1 MFLMCESVGGRRYCY
16 TGSFAV
22 AAATMTETLGLKTA
36 LKRGALLALANWPL
50 VTVQFIAESTFKIAL
65 AVPVV
70 GGMLLVMLLA
80 GDVVDPFGSLDLRER
95 AAAIAGALFDTP
107 AALAAFVA
115 AFGVVLLGGS
125 ALLFLIKGG
134 TMTVMIES
142 ERSSG
147 AIERP
152 PLRWEV
158 IGRTGRCSI
167 DTFVAGCTRLFRRYL
182 RLGLILIGVYTVT
195 GAAYLA
201 VMFVGFP
208 ASTHPG
214 ILVGWTIFA
223 ALISGALVVWITL
236 VNLMY
241 LLIQIIVALEDVGI
255 RQAARRVT
263 EFLRGAFREVAGV
276 FGVVLVLVV
285 LATIVSILAT
295 AGLGLISFVPF
306 AGLAVLPLQLAA
318 WLVRGMVF
326 QYLGLTSLGAYLTEY
341 RAYTNR
347 AVKLRIA

>member
-1 MFLMCESVGGRRYCY
+1 
-16 TGSFAV
+16 
-22 AAATMTETLGLKTA
+22 MTETPGLKRT

-50 VTVQFIAESTFKIAL
+50 VAVHFVAESTFKIVL

-80 GDVVDPFGSLDLRER
+80 GDVVDPFGSLDVRER
-95 AAAIAGALFDTP
+95 VAAIAGTLFATP
-107 AALAAFVA
+107 AALAAFAA
-115 AFGVVLLGGS
+115 AFGVAVLGGS
-125 ALLFLIKGG
+125 TLLFLVKGG
-134 TMTVMIES
+134 TMAVMIES
-142 ERSSG
+142 ERSAG

-152 PLRWEV
+152 PLRWEAV
-158 IGRTGRCSI
+158 GRAGCCSI
-167 DTFVAGCTRLFRRYL
+167 ETFVAGCIRLFPRYL
-182 RLGLILIGVYTVT
+182 RLGLVLIGVYAAT
-195 GAAYLA
+195 GAVYLG
-201 VMFVGFP
+201 VIFVGFP

-214 ILVGWTIFA
+214 ILVGWTVFA

-241 LLIQIIVALEDVGI
+241 LLIQMIIALEDVGV
-255 RQAARRVT
+255 RQAVRRVT
-263 EFLRGAFREVAGV
+263 EFLRGAFREIAGI
-276 FGVVLVLVV
+276 FGVVLVLVL

-306 AGLAVLPLQLAA
+306 AGLAVLPLQIAA

-341 RAYTNR
+341 RAYASR
-347 AVKLRIA
+347 GARLRIA

>member
-1 MFLMCESVGGRRYCY
+1 
-16 TGSFAV
+16 
-22 AAATMTETLGLKTA
+22 MTETPGLKRT

-50 VTVQFIAESTFKIAL
+50 VAVHFVAESTFKIVL

-95 AAAIAGALFDTP
+95 VAAIAGTLFATP
-107 AALAAFVA
+107 AALAAFAA
-115 AFGVVLLGGS
+115 AFGVVVLGGS
-125 ALLFLIKGG
+125 TLLFLVKGG

-142 ERSSG
+142 ERSAG

-152 PLRWEV
+152 PLRWEA
-158 IGRTGRCSI
+158 IGRAGCCSI
-167 DTFVAGCTRLFRRYL
+167 ETFVAGCIRLFPRYL
-182 RLGLILIGVYTVT
+182 RLGLVLIGVYAAT
-195 GAAYLA
+195 GAVYLG
-201 VMFVGFP
+201 VIFVGFP

-214 ILVGWTIFA
+214 ILVGWTVFA

-241 LLIQIIVALEDVGI
+241 LLIQMIIALEDVGV
-255 RQAARRVT
+255 RQAARRVI
-263 EFLRGAFREVAGV
+263 EFLRGALREIAGI
-276 FGVVLVLVV
+276 FGVVLVLVM

-306 AGLAVLPLQLAA
+306 AGLAVLPLQIAA

-341 RAYTNR
+341 RAYSSGGAR
-347 AVKLRIA
+347 LRIA

>member
-1 MFLMCESVGGRRYCY
+1 LF
-16 TGSFAV
+16 TV

-50 VTVQFIAESTFKIAL
+50 VVVHFVAESTFKIVL
-65 AVPVV
+65 AIPVV

-80 GDVVDPFGSLDLRER
+80 GEVIDPFGSLDLRER
-95 AAAIAGALFDTP
+95 ATSIAGALFDAP

-115 AFGVVLLGGS
+115 AFAVVLFGGS

-134 TMTVMIES
+134 SMAVMIES
-142 ERSSG
+142 ERSAG
-147 AIERP
+147 PIERP
-152 PLRWEV
+152 PLRWEA
-158 IGRTGRCSI
+158 IGRTGRFSI
-167 DTFVAGCTRLFRRYL
+167 EQFVAGCTRLFPRYL
-182 RLGLILIGVYTVT
+182 RLGLVLIGVYAVT
-195 GAAYLA
+195 GAAYVA

-241 LLIQIIVALEDVGI
+241 LLIQLIVAVEDVGI

-263 EFLRGAFREVAGV
+263 DFLSGAFREIAGI

-326 QYLGLTSLGAYLTEY
+326 QYLGLTSLGAYLSEY

-347 AVKLRIA
+347 RSRLRIA

>member
-1 MFLMCESVGGRRYCY
+1 
-16 TGSFAV
+16 
-22 AAATMTETLGLKTA
+22 
-36 LKRGALLALANWPL
+36 
-50 VTVQFIAESTFKIAL
+50 
-65 AVPVV
+65 
-70 GGMLLVMLLA
+70 MLLVMLLA
-80 GDVVDPFGSLDLRER
+80 GDIVDPFGSLDLRER
-95 AAAIAGALFDTP
+95 VTSIAGTLLDTP

-142 ERSSG
+142 ERSAG
-147 AIERP
+147 PIEHP
-152 PLRWEV
+152 PLRWEA
-158 IGRTGRCSI
+158 INRSGRFGI
-167 DTFVAGCTRLFRRYL
+167 EQFVAGCTRLFPRYL
-182 RLGLILIGVYTVT
+182 RLGLILVGVYAVT

-214 ILVGWTIFA
+214 ILVGWTVFA
-223 ALISGALVVWITL
+223 ALVSGALVVWITL

-241 LLIQIIVALEDVGI
+241 LLVQLIVAVEDVGV
-255 RQAARRVT
+255 RQAARRVAD
-263 EFLRGAFREVAGV
+263 FLSGAFREIAGI

-318 WLVRGMVF
+318 WLVRGMIF

-341 RAYTNR
+341 RAYANR
-347 AVKLRIA
+347 GAKLRIA